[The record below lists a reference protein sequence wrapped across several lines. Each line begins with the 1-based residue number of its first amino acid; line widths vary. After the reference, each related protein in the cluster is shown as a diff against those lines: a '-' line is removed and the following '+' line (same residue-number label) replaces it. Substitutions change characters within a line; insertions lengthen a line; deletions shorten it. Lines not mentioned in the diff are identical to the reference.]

1 MITQRR
7 IGMSV
12 DSTKPIAI
20 YVPKIGNDVYKFIY
34 TREDALIFKPCRDYK

>member
-1 MITQRR
+1 MDTQHS
-7 IGMSV
+7 GCMSI

-34 TREDALIFKPCRDYK
+34 AREDALIFKPCRDYK